1 LQIRVQL
8 SVLGPVIQAVTV
20 VGRYLGEL
28 QICGVL
34 PDVDCAWC
42 WHEVQTVAS

>member
-1 LQIRVQL
+1 MQMRVQL
-8 SVLGPVIQAVTV
+8 SVSGPVVLEVVV

-34 PDVDCAWC
+34 PEIDCAWC
-42 WHEVQTVAS
+42 WHEIQTVES